1 MAHVQT
7 NLCLPVTSKWFSE
20 SLMESDVVRWQQN
33 QVQGSCTMKSSV
45 FVNSARTRKMSDG
58 WVQKRTIKPTKDW
71 VKMKHIDI
79 MEWPTQSPHLSPIW
93 NWGRSK
99 SSTKWQPRKLQDLEN
114 FCKEEWANIPPE
126 MCTNWG
132 HSGSVKHAA
141 YWPLEKSEVMA
152 ALFLRSRNVWK
163 HF

>member
-1 MAHVQT
+1 
-7 NLCLPVTSKWFSE
+7 
-20 SLMESDVVRWQQN
+20 MESDVVRWQQN

-93 NWGRSK
+93 K
-99 SSTKWQPRKLQDLEN
+99 LRKEQKLHQVAA
-114 FCKEEWANIPPE
+114 KETTEFR
-126 MCTNWG
+126 
-132 HSGSVKHAA
+132 K
-141 YWPLEKSEVMA
+141 PL
-152 ALFLRSRNVWK
+152 
-163 HF
+163 